1 MKMNDRRVDYCTMV
15 LKCSLVVL
23 FVSLFAGMVFA
34 GNIEVKASYVS
45 SVSDTGVTMEVITR
59 DSSYVNVQYALD
71 KNGFKSKS
79 TRTLVNSPTVGKQ
92 HVIPIS
98 GLLPGTRYYYRIVG
112 TVTNGGYTE
121 LVDNNVDYFSFT
133 TTGVC
138 SGSTSGGS
146 SSSGVVVNSDSDVS
160 DLREDSKDG
169 KTVLSFKTVYSST
182 TNVSYGVGSLSK
194 MVVVSKSPS
203 MSHSVTIDTEN
214 DKVYS
219 YSVRSCSSNG
229 CFTTSEKAF
238 HSFSSGPA
246 GLIVTIPN
254 GTNVNTIMANGST
267 RAGLLLNI
275 YVNGE
280 LRNAKMSTP
289 DGSFVFGNVRLRDGL
304 NTISFEVLD

>member
-45 SVSDTGVTMEVITR
+45 SVSDTGVTMEVITK

-92 HVIPIS
+92 HVIP
-98 GLLPGTRYYYRIVG
+98 
-112 TVTNGGYTE
+112 
-121 LVDNNVDYFSFT
+121 
-133 TTGVC
+133 
-138 SGSTSGGS
+138 TSGGS